1 MSNTNEKKLLAIGIE
16 SVNIFTELHQNA
28 SVSTGSNTAKLRGKG
43 HAGSSIVI
51 DCAITNKRIGLL
63 LLDNVTDSFAIAV
76 ADKAD
81 YDTADST
88 VLPISKLNTHT
99 VLEYMEANFHK

>member
-1 MSNTNEKKLLAIGIE
+1 MSNSNEKKLLGIGIE
-16 SVNIFTELHQNA
+16 SVNIFTELYENA
-28 SVSTGSNTAKLRGKG
+28 AVSTGSNTAKLRDKG

-63 LLDNVTDSFAIAV
+63 LLDNVSDSFAIAV

-81 YDTADST
+81 YDAAGST
-88 VLPISKLNTHT
+88 VLPISKLNTNT